1 MRRRS
6 GTSTLTKSCSLSS
19 CLPPLPV
26 RLKRCTGVSWIVL
39 QRLLLPFSLLFSLL
53 PPFLL
58 LASPR
63 RFSARA
69 LRLILFLSSSSLPS
83 PSPALLVSLYTVF
96 IIAVP
101 GFWLKICP
109 PRQTRTFTKRFNE
122 WWEWTTRCTAATQA
136 VGTTF
141 PALLQGRRL
150 KGLINF
156 GGSIWFAMESVVAVQ
171 WRVGHTASVR
181 HSESLAD
188 RSTFPQ
194 DWSALA

>member
-6 GTSTLTKSCSLSS
+6 GTSTVTESCSLSS

-26 RLKRCTGVSWIVL
+26 RLEWCTRVSWIVL
-39 QRLLLPFSLLFSLL
+39 QRLLLFFSVLLSLL

-83 PSPALLVSLYTVF
+83 PSPALLVSLVTVF

-109 PRQTRTFTKRFNE
+109 LRQNPHFHEEVQRV
-122 WWEWTTRCTAATQA
+122 
-136 VGTTF
+136 VGVDNQVHGGH
-141 PALLQGRRL
+141 AGGGRR
-150 KGLINF
+150 F
-156 GGSIWFAMESVVAVQ
+156 Q
-171 WRVGHTASVR
+171 HCCRVDASRADELWWLNLVCHGACGCR
-181 HSESLAD
+181 PAARRAHRKCASL
-188 RSTFPQ
+188 
-194 DWSALA
+194 